1 MRSISLLLFCLLLS
15 FNISANV
22 GESQSQ
28 SQSQEVNFEED
39 EPKPDEPEMPVYAE
53 KLAASEARTDVKWY
67 DKTVRQLAI
76 EVRDTP
82 KRELFSKVRAY
93 FTQLKQGFDTFFNSF
108 NSDDTTA

>member
-1 MRSISLLLFCLLLS
+1 MRSISLLLLCLFLS

-22 GESQSQ
+22 GGLQL
-28 SQSQEVNFEED
+28 QEVNFEED

-53 KLAASEARTDVKWY
+53 KLAASESKTDVKWY

-82 KRELFSKVRAY
+82 KRELFSKVKAY

-108 NSDDTTA
+108 KSDDTTA

>member
-1 MRSISLLLFCLLLS
+1 MRSISLLLLCLFLS

-22 GESQSQ
+22 GGLQSQ
-28 SQSQEVNFEED
+28 LQEVNFEED

-53 KLAASEARTDVKWY
+53 KLAASEAKTDVKWY

-82 KRELFSKVRAY
+82 KRELFSKVKAY

-108 NSDDTTA
+108 KSDDTTA